1 MYDRMD
7 PNITWKC
14 YMVIEGNSFGTFY
27 SGRFET
33 NFINYQKNAEEKWSP
48 GFWVSP
54 APNAKNYEDSKFWK
68 IIASG
73 K

>member
-1 MYDRMD
+1 MD

-33 NFINYQKNAEEKWSP
+33 NFINYQEKRTIFKMNLIIFKCYVHPGHENLKNW
-48 GFWVSP
+48 
-54 APNAKNYEDSKFWK
+54 
-68 IIASG
+68 
-73 K
+73 